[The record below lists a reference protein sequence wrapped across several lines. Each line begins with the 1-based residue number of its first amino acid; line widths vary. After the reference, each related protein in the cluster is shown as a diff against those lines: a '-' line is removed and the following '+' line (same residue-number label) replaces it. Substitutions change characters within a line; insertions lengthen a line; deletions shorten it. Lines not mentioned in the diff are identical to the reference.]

1 MRKRRRFISTKALAI
16 LIFTMSSFADNPIVQ
31 SVFTADPAP
40 MVYKDTLFLHTSHDA
55 DVIEGGFFTMKDWC
69 LFSTTDMV
77 NWQSRGRV
85 ASLKNFKWSGTNG
98 AWAPQCVFR
107 NGKFYLY
114 VPLHMK
120 GIGVLVGNTPAG
132 PFTDPLG
139 KALIG
144 EAGGEIDPTAFVD
157 SDGQAY
163 LYWGNPKCK
172 YVKLKEDM
180 ISYSGSI
187 NTLTLTPESFGKR
200 SNSEAQYPSTYQ
212 EGPWFYKRDST
223 YYLAFAGGPLSE
235 HLGHST
241 STGPTGP
248 WKYGGVIM
256 STFSGCAFT
265 NHPGI
270 AEFKGNS
277 YLFCHSQ
284 QLSND
289 GYRRS
294 VCVEKFSY
302 NPDGTIPKITPSK
315 EGAPQIGSLN
325 PYDTVQAE
333 TICFEQGVETNP
345 CTEGGI
351 MVDSINNNDYIK
363 VKGVDFRDGAKTF
376 IARVASGG
384 NGGKIEL
391 RLGSQTGTLVGT
403 CEITGTGGWD
413 TWTTKSCDITGATG
427 KKDLF
432 LKFTGGSGFLFNF
445 NWWKFTPTNIG
456 IGSGSGKANLHS
468 DNFRFLV
475 NKKIVRLIQEC
486 ATKNLTVEL
495 FSLSG
500 RLVSTLF
507 QGTSGQSDLVMDMT
521 SLRSGSYF
529 IKVVTDKS
537 VITKTITLQ

>member
-1 MRKRRRFISTKALAI
+1 MSIQKRIIVPSTAAIFIFAL
-16 LIFTMSSFADNPIVQ
+16 SSFADNPIVQ
-31 SVFTADPAP
+31 TVYTADPAP

-77 NWQSRGRV
+77 NWQSRGSV
-85 ASLKNFKWSGTNG
+85 ASLKNFKWAGTNG
-98 AWAPQCVFR
+98 AWAPQCVHR

-120 GIGVLVGNTPAG
+120 GIGVLVGETPAG

-157 SDGQAY
+157 DDGQAY

-187 NTLTLTPESFGKR
+187 NTLTLTPESFGQR
-200 SNSEAQYPSTYQ
+200 SKVEAQYPSTYQ
-212 EGPWFYKRDST
+212 EGPWFYKRDSI

-235 HLGHST
+235 HLGYST
-241 STGPTGP
+241 SSGPTGP

-256 STFSGCAFT
+256 STFSGGAFT

-277 YLFCHSQ
+277 YLFYHSQ

-294 VCVEKFSY
+294 VCVEKFNYSTT
-302 NPDGTIPKITPSK
+302 GAIPKITPTK
-315 EGAPQIGSLN
+315 EGAPQVGSLN
-325 PYDTVQAE
+325 PYDTIQAE
-333 TICFEQGVETNP
+333 TICYEQGVETNP
-345 CTEGGI
+345 CSEGGI

-363 VKGVDFRDGAKTF
+363 LKGVDFRDGAKTF
-376 IARVASGG
+376 SARVASGG
-384 NGGKIEL
+384 SGGKIEL

-403 CEITGTGGWD
+403 CEIAGTGGWD
-413 TWTTKSCDITGATG
+413 KWITKTCDISGATG

-432 LKFTGGSGFLFNF
+432 FKFTGGSGFLFNF
-445 NWWKFTPTNIG
+445 NWWKFTPINTGVENDL
-456 IGSGSGKANLHS
+456 KQHS
-468 DNFRFLV
+468 QHENGFS
-475 NKKIVRLIQEC
+475 
-486 ATKNLTVEL
+486 
-495 FSLSG
+495 FSLIKKTVHLRQVSSLKNVTIELYSISG
-500 RLVSTLF
+500 RLIATLF
-507 QGTSGQSDLVMDMT
+507 QGMPAQPELSLNLT
-521 SLRSGSYF
+521 SLRSGSYI
-529 IKVVTDKS
+529 IKVASEKS
-537 VITKTITLQ
+537 VITKTINLM